1 MEFCKL
7 LLGLS
12 PRDDPYGVLLRYD
25 FYAIRAKEYETY
37 VSFVRQFCAEV
48 HKTGALS
55 VIMPNC
61 LLSCGVAKHIT
72 SPEIS
77 NNDPVALAIQQLKQ
91 M

>member
-37 VSFVRQFCAEV
+37 VSFVR
-48 HKTGALS
+48 
-55 VIMPNC
+55 
-61 LLSCGVAKHIT
+61 
-72 SPEIS
+72 
-77 NNDPVALAIQQLKQ
+77 
-91 M
+91 